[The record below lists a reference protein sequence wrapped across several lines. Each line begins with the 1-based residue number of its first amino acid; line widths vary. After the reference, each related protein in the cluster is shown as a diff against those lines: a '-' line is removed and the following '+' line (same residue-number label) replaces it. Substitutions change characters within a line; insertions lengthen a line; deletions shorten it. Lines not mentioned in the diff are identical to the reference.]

1 MLWTVYYLRPH
12 LFGLIE
18 VNHGHDSL
26 RKKMT
31 KPSVRSGSIV
41 STARLD
47 LTQIVNAQH

>member
-18 VNHGHDSL
+18 VNHGHNSL

-31 KPSVRSGSIV
+31 KPSGLSEERVYCQYR
-41 STARLD
+41 
-47 LTQIVNAQH
+47 